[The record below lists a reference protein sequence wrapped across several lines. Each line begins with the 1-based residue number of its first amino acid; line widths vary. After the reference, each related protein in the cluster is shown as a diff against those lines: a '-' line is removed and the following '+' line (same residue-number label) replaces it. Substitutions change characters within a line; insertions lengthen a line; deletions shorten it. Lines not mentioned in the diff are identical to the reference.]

1 MNKAKF
7 VMFIYALA
15 AILSMV
21 GIGFSVSLIGVTGTK
36 YDTAGIMG
44 VLACIIVVCIIFMMA
59 FKTKRKFKEQGL
71 L

>member
-1 MNKAKF
+1 MNKAKL

-21 GIGFSVSLIGVTGTK
+21 GIGFSVSLIGVTGTE
-36 YDTAGIMG
+36 YDKAGIIG
-44 VLACIIVVCIIFMMA
+44 VIACVLVMCFIFMMA

>member
-1 MNKAKF
+1 
-7 VMFIYALA
+7 MFIYALA

-21 GIGFSVSLIGVTGTK
+21 GIGFSVSLIGVTGTE
-36 YDTAGIMG
+36 YDKAGIIG
-44 VLACIIVVCIIFMMA
+44 VIACVIAVCAIFIMA